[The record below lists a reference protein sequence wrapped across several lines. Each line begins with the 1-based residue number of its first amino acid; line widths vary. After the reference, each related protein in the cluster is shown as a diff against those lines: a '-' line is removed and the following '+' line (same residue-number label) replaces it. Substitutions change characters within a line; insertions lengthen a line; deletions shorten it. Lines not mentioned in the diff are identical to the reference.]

1 MVKLSAKCILAGDA
15 TVGKSALAQLF
26 ETDGAHF
33 QKNYT
38 MTTGVELIL
47 KSVAIPDTGDSVEL
61 FIFDSAGKE
70 LFTDMLE
77 KLWIQPSVLCLVYDV
92 TKEQSFINC
101 ALWLERVRA
110 KAQGMQIPGILVGNK
125 TDLIGRRVVERT
137 RAQEWATSQGLE
149 YCETSVKK
157 MENFETPFHRLAR
170 LFRQRYLEV
179 EEIFHS
185 LV

>member
-1 MVKLSAKCILAGDA
+1 MVLVKHLLSCFLNLLGDA

-38 MTTGVELIL
+38 MVSLEKGHMW
-47 KSVAIPDTGDSVEL
+47 SREL

>member
-1 MVKLSAKCILAGDA
+1 SMKLGLAKACFLNLLGDA

-38 MTTGVELIL
+38 MV
-47 KSVAIPDTGDSVEL
+47 S
-61 FIFDSAGKE
+61 
-70 LFTDMLE
+70 LE
-77 KLWIQPSVLCLVYDV
+77 KGHMWSRVGEKSLENHHPVVGKGQETLGEWIQPSVLCLVYDV